1 LEPPRIRKAS
11 SCDIQMMITL
21 SNEAYGNSYEFTGFS
36 QTDFPLD
43 KSDNFALVAESDQTP
58 IGCVMIESPSAFDP
72 NEAEI
77 TILAAS
83 SKHRTRDLEEALIE
97 AAENNVQV
105 ACTSFWV
112 PADNEKTSWLPLR
125 GYEIEP
131 GYSHFVAAL
140 TALPKEP
147 VVEGVRVRSMR
158 ESEESQ
164 VIDVVNA
171 AYGKRRLTQDHF
183 DRWRREDPLFN
194 EDWVLVAISDGK
206 MVGVLC
212 LRQDLQY
219 NRVLRRRRGYVGPA
233 ATLSQYRSR
242 GIGKALNW
250 HGMKFL
256 KAQGLNEASLYTAE
270 NNLPVYRM
278 VSALGYERRYTWKRF
293 KKTLR
298 SSRIPEAIQ

>member
-1 LEPPRIRKAS
+1 
-11 SCDIQMMITL
+11 
-21 SNEAYGNSYEFTGFS
+21 
-36 QTDFPLD
+36 
-43 KSDNFALVAESDQTP
+43 
-58 IGCVMIESPSAFDP
+58 
-72 NEAEI
+72 
-77 TILAAS
+77 
-83 SKHRTRDLEEALIE
+83 
-97 AAENNVQV
+97 
-105 ACTSFWV
+105 
-112 PADNEKTSWLPLR
+112 
-125 GYEIEP
+125 
-131 GYSHFVAAL
+131 
-140 TALPKEP
+140 
-147 VVEGVRVRSMR
+147 MR

-194 EDWVLVAISDGK
+194 EDWILVAISDGK

-219 NRVLRRRRGYVGPA
+219 SRVLRRRRGYVGPA
-233 ATLSQYRSR
+233 ATLPQYRSR

-270 NNLPVYRM
+270 NNLPVHRM